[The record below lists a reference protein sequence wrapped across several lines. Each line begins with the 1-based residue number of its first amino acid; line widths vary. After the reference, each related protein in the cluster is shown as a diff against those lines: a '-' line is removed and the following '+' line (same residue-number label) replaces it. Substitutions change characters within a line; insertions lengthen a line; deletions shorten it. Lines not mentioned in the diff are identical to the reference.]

1 MVEATASLDPENEA
15 ELQAAISS
23 LTKGKTLILI
33 AHRLKT
39 IRNADN
45 IVVLDQGRIAEQGT
59 HDQLVAHGGLYAR
72 LWAIQERTAG
82 WSITS

>member
-1 MVEATASLDPENEA
+1 M
-15 ELQAAISS
+15 
-23 LTKGKTLILI
+23 I

-82 WSITS
+82 WSVTS